1 VEATN
6 TLVAIMA
13 ILALLCLS
21 AVCVYLI
28 VVLVRL
34 KDVLSGMEKDL
45 KEITSRVLPV
55 LENMEFITARVKSIT
70 ENIDDQV
77 MMVRESIGS
86 VREIADNIVAIERKM
101 QERIEGPI
109 LDSVA
114 FVAALFKGVRTFFDR
129 VRA

>member
-1 VEATN
+1 MEATN

>member
-1 VEATN
+1 MDSNIILVIVE
-6 TLVAIMA
+6 

-21 AVCVYLI
+21 AVCIYLI
-28 VVLVRL
+28 LVLMRL
-34 KDVLSGMEKDL
+34 RDMLVGVEKDL
-45 KEITSRVLPV
+45 KEVTSRVVPV
-55 LENMEFITARVKSIT
+55 LENMEFITARLKSIT

-77 MMVRESIGS
+77 MIVRDSISS
-86 VREIADNIVAIERKM
+86 VREIADNIVALEQKV

-114 FVAALFKGVRTFFDR
+114 FVAALLKGVRTFFER

>member
-1 VEATN
+1 MESNTILIIVE
-6 TLVAIMA
+6 

-21 AVCVYLI
+21 AVCIYLI
-28 VVLVRL
+28 LVLVRL
-34 KDVLSGMEKDL
+34 KDMLAVVEKDM

-55 LENMEFITARVKSIT
+55 LENMEYITARVKSIT

-77 MMVRESIGS
+77 MIVRDSIGS
-86 VREIADNIVAIERKM
+86 VREIADNIVALERKV

-114 FVAALFKGVRTFFDR
+114 FVAALFKGVRSFLEK

>member
-1 VEATN
+1 MESNTFLVIVE
-6 TLVAIMA
+6 

-21 AVCVYLI
+21 TACIYLI
-28 VVLVRL
+28 LVLVRL
-34 KDVLSGMEKDL
+34 KDMLAGMERDM
-45 KEITSRVLPV
+45 KEITSRVLPI

-77 MMVRESIGS
+77 MIVRDSIGS
-86 VREIADNIVAIERKM
+86 VREIADSIVALERKV

-114 FVAALFKGVRTFFDR
+114 FVAALLKGVRSFFER

>member
-1 VEATN
+1 MEANTFVVIVE
-6 TLVAIMA
+6 

-21 AVCVYLI
+21 AVCIYLI
-28 VVLVRL
+28 LVLVRL
-34 KDVLSGMEKDL
+34 KDVLSGMERDL
-45 KEITSRVLPV
+45 KEVTSRVLPV

-77 MMVRESIGS
+77 MMIRDSIGS

-114 FVAALFKGVRTFFDR
+114 FVAALLKGVRTFFDR

>member
-1 VEATN
+1 VESN
-6 TLVAIMA
+6 TILIIVE

-21 AVCVYLI
+21 AVCIYLI
-28 VVLVRL
+28 LVLVRL
-34 KDVLSGMEKDL
+34 KDMLAGVEKDM

-55 LENMEFITARVKSIT
+55 LENMEYITARVKSIT

-77 MMVRESIGS
+77 MIVRDSIGS
-86 VREIADNIVAIERKM
+86 VREVADSIVALERKV

-114 FVAALFKGVRTFFDR
+114 FVAALFKGVRSFLDK

>member
-1 VEATN
+1 VDPI
-6 TLVAIMA
+6 LVVAVIV
-13 ILALLCLS
+13 ALLCLS
-21 AVCVYLI
+21 AVCIYLI
-28 VVLVRL
+28 LVLVRL
-34 KDVLSGMEKDL
+34 KDMVVGMERDL

-77 MMVRESIGS
+77 MTIRDSIGS
-86 VREIADNIVAIERKM
+86 VKEIADNIVAIERKV

-114 FVAALFKGVRTFFDR
+114 FVAALLKGVRTFFDR

>member
-1 VEATN
+1 MDSNTILVIVEI
-6 TLVAIMA
+6 V
-13 ILALLCLS
+13 ALLCLS
-21 AVCVYLI
+21 AACIYLI
-28 VVLVRL
+28 LVLMRL
-34 KDVLSGMEKDL
+34 RDMLAGVEKDL
-45 KEITSRVLPV
+45 KEVTSRVVPV

-77 MMVRESIGS
+77 MTIRDSIGS
-86 VREIADNIVAIERKM
+86 VKEIADNIVALEQKV

-114 FVAALFKGVRTFFDR
+114 FVAALFKGVRTFFER

>member
-1 VEATN
+1 MEANTVVVIVE
-6 TLVAIMA
+6 

-21 AVCVYLI
+21 AVCIYLI
-28 VVLVRL
+28 LVLVRL
-34 KDVLSGMEKDL
+34 KDVLSGMERDL
-45 KEITSRVLPV
+45 KEVTARVLPV
-55 LENMEFITARVKSIT
+55 IDNVEYITARVKSIT

-114 FVAALFKGVRTFFDR
+114 FVAALIKGVRTFLDR